1 MLVVTHEIGRL
12 AREVSDTSVFIDR
25 GVVVEAGDPY
35 EVIAD
40 PREMRTRRFWLASL
54 SQPSALV
61 HDGITGT
68 KTVNTLLRKRRYS

>member
-1 MLVVTHEIGRL
+1 MLVVTHEMGF

-40 PREMRTRRFWLASL
+40 PREMRTGL
-54 SQPSALV
+54 S
-61 HDGITGT
+61 G
-68 KTVNTLLRKRRYS
+68 